1 MKLTDIIEYRPVYV
15 DGNSVETTGPLLQVT
30 VADLVALVDA
40 EAGSVTA
47 AQITDAGA
55 FGRTMLQ
62 NALVADAR
70 TDLGLGTIYPA
81 NQVANIAAEGGDFA
95 SLTTVTTAWN
105 GLLAALKTAGVMVDD
120 V

>member
-15 DGNSVETTGPLLQVT
+15 DGNSVQTTGPLLQVT
-30 VADLVALVDA
+30 VAELVALVDA

-70 TDLGLGTIYPA
+70 TDLELGTAYAA
-81 NQVANIAAEGGDFA
+81 NQVANIPAVSPDFA
-95 SLTTVTTAWN
+95 DLAAATAAHN
-105 GLLAALKTAGVMVDD
+105 ALLAALKTAGLMIAD
-120 V
+120 